1 MAAAALRPHLALLSG
16 GGGIPNPALRTLS
29 IVSPL
34 LLHIRSHRSN
44 RHRGIL
50 RSNASSSPPSP
61 PPSPEKEAVPTAE
74 SCVNL
79 GLELFSKGRVSQA
92 DSESHF
98 FQRSSHLGY
107 LLVCTE
113 DVYQY
118 ELGIVREF
126 IRHLVD
132 KVDVSFLNLDAGAPL
147 VNMLSIGLGLVWLSL
162 GWISAEFIQVWVYKL
177 GFCGISHWTY
187 SWKAPSRE

>member
-34 LLHIRSHRSN
+34 LLHIRSN

-79 GLELFSKGRVSQA
+79 GLELFSKGRVS
-92 DSESHF
+92 
-98 FQRSSHLGY
+98 
-107 LLVCTE
+107 
-113 DVYQY
+113 
-118 ELGIVREF
+118 
-126 IRHLVD
+126 
-132 KVDVSFLNLDAGAPL
+132 
-147 VNMLSIGLGLVWLSL
+147 
-162 GWISAEFIQVWVYKL
+162 
-177 GFCGISHWTY
+177 
-187 SWKAPSRE
+187 

>member
-79 GLELFSKGRVSQA
+79 GLELFSKGRVS
-92 DSESHF
+92 
-98 FQRSSHLGY
+98 
-107 LLVCTE
+107 
-113 DVYQY
+113 
-118 ELGIVREF
+118 
-126 IRHLVD
+126 
-132 KVDVSFLNLDAGAPL
+132 
-147 VNMLSIGLGLVWLSL
+147 
-162 GWISAEFIQVWVYKL
+162 
-177 GFCGISHWTY
+177 
-187 SWKAPSRE
+187 